1 MDHYVEGSTRAKIWY
16 LSACAAVVLAL
27 VLVNIYF
34 PYPKSIDS
42 VSSIEA
48 TAQRHLVIALLFT
61 IFLVPYTIR
70 FVNLARLSVRQ
81 GQWPPSGIA
90 MPFRTRV
97 LSIARPAKV
106 YILTTIVI
114 AVPWLATVVEFYAWY
129 TFSQMAQLAHA
140 T

>member
-1 MDHYVEGSTRAKIWY
+1 M
-16 LSACAAVVLAL
+16 VLAL
-27 VLVNIYF
+27 VLVNIYV

-61 IFLVPYTIR
+61 VFLVPYTIR

-97 LSIARPAKV
+97 VSVARPAKI
-106 YILTTIVI
+106 YILTTIAI
-114 AVPWLATVVEFYAWY
+114 AVPWLVTAVEFYAWY